1 MSPVKRAGAELRA
14 NGTGVCWGPDKT
26 ERAAEASGLGG
37 QLDIGER
44 LGRRQGLDFLVRAGG
59 SVERF

>member
-1 MSPVKRAGAELRA
+1 MTPVRSAGAGRQS
-14 NGTGVCWGPDKT
+14 NGTGVCRGPEDT
-26 ERAAEASGLGG
+26 EHAAEASGLG
-37 QLDIGER
+37 LADTGER